1 MMRDFTITVRI
12 MTRIDRALSPHLA
25 RAAATLIVAAVA
37 ACSTSPTAVS
47 TPTPSTASIETRSV
61 LAPGGTL
68 RVAVYRGSPSSIVSE
83 GNDPRGVGYDL
94 GRALAVKLGVPFE
107 PVVFPN
113 NAAALAAIKHADAD
127 VIFTNASPA
136 RAKDMDFSPTFLDV
150 GKSFLVRDDSPAKA
164 VDDMKK
170 PGLRVGVSAGSSTAE
185 ELAPLYPNVTLVPIG
200 AIKDGVE
207 AVRTGAV
214 DAFATNKAILYE
226 MSDALSG
233 SRVLDGSWGT
243 EHFAAG
249 IPKGRER
256 GRAFVATFVAG
267 AQRDGTVTKAVE
279 RAGLRGT
286 IAAAPPAPAKSEK
299 VGRY

>member
-1 MMRDFTITVRI
+1 
-12 MTRIDRALSPHLA
+12 MTHIDRALA
-25 RAAATLIVAAVA
+25 RAAAALMIVAVA
-37 ACSTSPTAVS
+37 ACSTSPIATSSATS
-47 TPTPSTASIETRSV
+47 STAPAETRSA
-61 LAPGGTL
+61 LAPAGTL

-83 GNDPRGVGYDL
+83 GNDPRGLGYDL

-113 NAAALAAIKHADAD
+113 NAAALAAVKHADAD

-150 GKSFLVRDDSPAKA
+150 GKSFLVRGDSPAKTI
-164 VDDMKK
+164 DDMKK
-170 PGLRVGVSAGSSTAE
+170 PGLRVGVSAGSSTSE
-185 ELAPLYPNVTLVPIG
+185 ELAPLYPNATLVPIG

-226 MSDALSG
+226 MSDALAG

-249 IPKGRER
+249 IPKGRDR
-256 GRAFVATFVAG
+256 GRPFVAAFVAD
-267 AQRDGTVTKAVE
+267 AQRDGTVAKAVE

-286 IAAAPPAPAKSEK
+286 IATAPPAPAKRDK